1 MSNGT
6 LQYSLRGSKR
16 RSPEAE
22 VFAQVMARLSAERIK
37 REAREREAAKAGQK
51 DA

>member
-1 MSNGT
+1 MANGT
-6 LQYSLRGSKR
+6 LQYCLRGSKR

-22 VFAQVMARLSAERIK
+22 VFAQVMAKLS
-37 REAREREAAKAGQK
+37 EARMKRRAMEREAAKSGNK